1 MQYPITLARRD
12 YVDKICDITNK
23 CGLPAFVIAD
33 ILEKIL
39 SKVRQQEEL
48 EVKRDEALW
57 HKTLLEKA
65 PKDGA
70 KNNVNEVDK

>member
-23 CGLPAFVIAD
+23 SGLPAFVVAD

-48 EVKRDEALW
+48 EVKRDEATWRQSLSEV
-57 HKTLLEKA
+57 TD
-65 PKDGA
+65 DGRQ
-70 KNNVNEVDK
+70 EDK